1 MKMAAIDVG
10 TNSCRLLI
18 AIKKNDDYKV
28 LKKKLITTRLGEGVD
43 NNKYLKKEAI
53 DRTISALGKFNSLLN
68 KYNVKKVG
76 MVGTS
81 ALRDVVN
88 SDVFVKKVNKTTGY
102 NIKII
107 SGAEEARLNYLG
119 VKTDTNFSEFMVM
132 DIGGGSTEFIWPE
145 DGKINYKSI
154 NIGAVRLTERF
165 IVNPSETVKY
175 FEEKS
180 MKEEIY
186 DKISIISKHN
196 LSKYELVGVGG
207 TITTLGAME
216 EKLEEYK
223 SEIIHNYKLNL
234 DEVKEWQ
241 YRLKEMNINDRKKVK
256 GLQPKRA
263 DIIVAG
269 VTILQEFMKEMG
281 YYNLYISERDILFGI
296 LERLT
301 KQN

>member
-119 VKTDTNFSEFMVM
+119 VKTDTNLSEFMVM

>member
-43 NNKYLKKEAI
+43 DNKYLKKEAI

-119 VKTDTNFSEFMVM
+119 VKTDTNLSEFMVM